1 VSTLAERYA
10 EIRETRRVH
19 ERALFVSPR
28 IPSELELQARWFA
41 GDFGKEFVSTNGDK
55 IDIIQFGVWNRE
67 AGPDFRDA
75 AIRINAGEPINGCI
89 EIDLLDR
96 SWETHGHAINPAFE
110 ATVLHV
116 FVERSNHAFFT
127 RTHLNRNVPQVCI
140 DPATLPE
147 AFNATVPLAR
157 PGRCQAPL
165 KNSPEDRICSVLDAA
180 AQFRLRQKANRIRNK
195 VEAHGRDETLFQ
207 EIATA
212 LGYKENKL
220 PFTLLTQ
227 RFPLRLLRESIE
239 DCEALLFG
247 AARFLETP
255 DLDIYDK
262 SAREY
267 VRQLWDRWWPHRDDL
282 QRLVLPAKAWHISG
296 TRPANHPQR
305 RLAALAVLAREY
317 VRQLWDRWWP
327 HRDDLQRLVLPAK
340 AWHISGTRP
349 ANHPQRRLAA
359 LAVLAREWPRL
370 HRASGKSSVAAAN
383 VFFQTLAHPFWNFH
397 YTLNSEASPKEMA
410 LIGDSR
416 VADILANV
424 LFPFW
429 AAHDLKAPI
438 SPNMPLWI
446 EYAKLPAQLS
456 NRRIETAATRVFGN
470 DPRRKEFLRTVAH
483 QQGLL
488 QIYEDFCMQDNSDCA
503 QCPFPEQMDK
513 WI

>member
-1 VSTLAERYA
+1 MSTLAERYA

-55 IDIIQFGVWNRE
+55 IEIIQFGVWNRE

-75 AIRINAGEPINGCI
+75 AIRINACEPINGCI

-116 FVERSNHAFFT
+116 FAQRSNHAFFT
-127 RTHLNRNVPQVCI
+127 RTHLNRDVPQVCI

-165 KNSPEDRICSVLDAA
+165 KNLPEERVCSVLDAA

-227 RFPLRLLRESIE
+227 RFPLRLLRESAE

-247 AARFLETP
+247 AAGFLETP

-262 SAREY
+262 SARAY

-296 TRPANHPQR
+296 TRP
-305 RLAALAVLAREY
+305 V
-317 VRQLWDRWWP
+317 
-327 HRDDLQRLVLPAK
+327 
-340 AWHISGTRP
+340 
-349 ANHPQRRLAA
+349 NHPQRRLAA

-370 HRASGKSSVAAAN
+370 QRASGKSSIAAAN
-383 VFFQTLAHPFWNFH
+383 DFFQTLAHPFWNFH
-397 YTLNSEASPKEMA
+397 YTLSSKASPKEMA

-429 AAHDLKAPI
+429 AAHDRKDQ
-438 SPNMPLWI
+438 SSSNTRLWS
-446 EYAKLPAQLS
+446 EYGRLPAQLS
-456 NRRIETAATRVFGN
+456 NRRLETAATRLFGN
-470 DPRRKEFLRTVAH
+470 DPRRKQFLRTVAH
-483 QQGLL
+483 QQALL

-513 WI
+513 WM